1 MAYRS
6 SYNQLT
12 DLKILRRDAIKEKL
26 EGIFETPLFFVISDM
41 GYGKSTTI
49 NEYIRHRRRIKYIW
63 FYFPQEQVEDMWL
76 WVRLSRLVERSNREL
91 GRKLM
96 EYGMPYSKYDFD
108 RLESFIKEAIEIE
121 TVLILDDV
129 HYCRSEYYHN
139 LIKHLAERNIPKFHI
154 VYISREYPENS
165 GQVLSTNYA
174 KIINQKDFAFTK
186 NQCSNFFMLND
197 APLSADELE
206 ILWDHTHGWASG
218 LYMAL
223 MYYRTYGTLSNMPD
237 GSQLMRKAIYD
248 NFDLQTQRSLLMLSR
263 LPDFSIEQ
271 AEMITDDN
279 RIRYVIQNMYSSY
292 CFTKYDEET
301 GTYSFHSLLKAVLD
315 EEFGKSDIDENEIF
329 KKQGVWCMASND
341 GIGAIRAFSR
351 CGDYDHV
358 LSIMAEPNSSKYMNI
373 APNVIIKAFEN
384 MPLETKL
391 SNPLGYLS
399 YIYSFSTTVSVER
412 GAEMLRQAKEY
423 YSDPYKSPDL
433 VNRNQ
438 ILGEISMIE
447 SIKAFNDLNEMFRC
461 YERAYEYF
469 DGGSSAIY
477 SSDANITFGIPLNMF
492 LYHRELGGLK
502 DMVKLVEDEF
512 WIYNHIANG
521 SGTGFEFLLHS
532 EYCFKTGDFDS
543 AEMLAYKA
551 IYKGRMRDQCDII
564 LSASFV
570 LLRIALFKSKP
581 REVNDIMLQMMQEVE
596 KNGSPVMLS
605 CYEFILGY
613 VFSFMGKYDMVPAW
627 IKGDDGTSKF
637 MAIGRNS
644 AYVIKGKYFSE
655 HGNYE
660 ELIKLADKM
669 IPVYYEHQTLDGVMI
684 FKVFRAIGLYHTKGV
699 SAGIAEL
706 KEALDMAEK
715 DGICVTISE
724 NTYELIQML
733 EQINTPFAEKVLKF
747 ARQYTIAKNNFR
759 NRNKRIELSAR
770 EKEVMDLVCDGLT
783 AAQIA
788 DKLYISH
795 STVKKHMASAYQKLG
810 VNKKSDAIAEYR
822 RRRAGIRKREI
833 PRTYGDI

>member
-6 SYNQLT
+6 TYNQLT
-12 DLKILRRDAIKEKL
+12 DLKILRRDAIREKL
-26 EGIFETPLFFVISDM
+26 AGIFDTPLFLVISDM
-41 GYGKSTTI
+41 GYGKSTTLQ
-49 NEYIRHRRRIKYIW
+49 EYIRHRRRIKYIW
-63 FYFPQEQVEDMWL
+63 FHFPQEPVEDMWL
-76 WVRLSRLVERSNREL
+76 WVRLSKLVERTNREL
-91 GRKLM
+91 GKKLM
-96 EYGMPYSKYDFD
+96 EYGMPYSKYDID
-108 RLESFIKEAIEIE
+108 RLESFIKDVIEID
-121 TVLILDDV
+121 TVLVLDDV
-129 HYCRSEYYHN
+129 HYCKSEYFHG
-139 LIKHLAERNIPKFHI
+139 LIRQLAERNIPKFHI

-165 GQVLSTNYA
+165 GQLLSSNYA
-174 KIINQKDFAFTK
+174 KIINQNDLAFTK

-197 APLSADELE
+197 APLDADELD

-218 LYMAL
+218 LYMDL
-223 MYYRTYGTLSNMPD
+223 MYYRTYGTLSNIPD
-237 GSQLMRKAIYD
+237 DPQLMRKAIYD
-248 NFDLQTQRSLLMLSR
+248 NFDPDSQKSLLMLSR
-263 LPDFSIEQ
+263 LSDFTIEQ
-271 AEMITDDN
+271 AEMITDD
-279 RIRYVIQNMYSSY
+279 RHIRYTIQNMRSSY

-301 GTYSFHSLLKAVLD
+301 GTYSFHSLLKEVLD
-315 EEFGKSDIDENEIF
+315 EEFEKSDIDENDIF
-329 KKQGVWCMASND
+329 QKQGIWCMASND
-341 GIGAIRAFSR
+341 GIGAVRAFSR

-358 LSIMAEPNSSKYMNI
+358 LSIMAEPNSSKYMDL
-373 APNVIIKAFEN
+373 APNVIMQAFQE

-399 YIYSFSTTVSVER
+399 YIYSYSTTIGVEH
-412 GAEMLRQAKEY
+412 GAEMLAQAKEF
-423 YSDPYKSPDL
+423 YSDPLKSPDL
-433 VNRNQ
+433 VNRDQ
-438 ILGEISMIE
+438 ILGEIAMIE
-447 SIKAFNDLNEMFRC
+447 SIKAFNDLDAMFRC

-502 DMVKLVEDEF
+502 KMVKLVEDEF

-521 SGTGFEFLLHS
+521 SGTGFEYLLHS
-532 EYCFKTGDFDS
+532 EYCFKTGDFES

-570 LLRIALFKSKP
+570 LLRIALFNSKP

-627 IKGDDGTSKF
+627 IQDSDKGGSKF

-644 AYVIKGKYFSE
+644 AYIIKGKYLSE
-655 HGNYE
+655 HGDYE
-660 ELIKLADKM
+660 ELIRLAEEM
-669 IPVYYEHQTLDGVMI
+669 VPVYRDHQTLDGVMI
-684 FKVFRAIGLYHTKGV
+684 FKVFKAIGYYHTKGMQ
-699 SAGIAEL
+699 AGVEAL
-706 KEALDMAEK
+706 SEALDMAEK
-715 DGICVTISE
+715 DGICVTIAE
-724 NTYELIQML
+724 NTYEIIQML

-747 ARQYTIAKNNFR
+747 ARQYTVAKNNFR
-759 NRNKRIELSAR
+759 NRNKREELTNR

-788 DKLYISH
+788 EKLFISH
-795 STVKKHMASAYQKLG
+795 STVKKHIAGAYQKLG

-833 PRTYGDI
+833 PR